1 MFTLASPLFQVQ
13 AQVDGAHRGVF
24 ILRNVQYM
32 AFTAPL
38 LSEYNCP
45 QIAEFSTY
53 SWRDCDCGILE
64 RKLIQNV
71 NPIWK
76 TNIIYTC
83 LIKQGILLKGR
94 KATVLKMKHSEY

>member
-1 MFTLASPLFQVQ
+1 MDLFDKSKGRMKNERGFFQMFTLASPLFQVQ

-38 LSEYNCP
+38 LSEYTCP

-53 SWRDCDCGILE
+53 S
-64 RKLIQNV
+64 
-71 NPIWK
+71 
-76 TNIIYTC
+76 
-83 LIKQGILLKGR
+83 
-94 KATVLKMKHSEY
+94 

>member
-24 ILRNVQYM
+24 VLRNVQYM

-53 SWRDCDCGILE
+53 S
-64 RKLIQNV
+64 
-71 NPIWK
+71 
-76 TNIIYTC
+76 
-83 LIKQGILLKGR
+83 
-94 KATVLKMKHSEY
+94 